1 MAGEPL
7 PTQRCMYVSSGR
19 TDDTII
25 AWLDG
30 RRLCRSL
37 YVRVLGLG
45 CLLCLESREEFMGYE
60 NGRRDGKRILIP
72 ERTEFLIPRD
82 IP

>member
-19 TDDTII
+19 MIQ
-25 AWLDG
+25 LLVG
-30 RRLCRSL
+30 RTAARSL